1 MIKVTDVAYARFR
14 APDLEKMEDFLIDF
28 GLERSART
36 DDTLYMRACGTSH
49 HVHVTELGDPAF
61 IGMAFHAANAD
72 DLNSLSEFSGV
83 SKPQRIEEPGGGTK
97 VQLIDPDGFLVEVVH
112 GIEELEPIA
121 IRNSFRPNSGISHE
135 RKDEFVRLE
144 KGQIQH
150 V

>member
-83 SKPQRIEEPGGGTK
+83 SKPQSAALRGWQRASASSGSRSSAHSGCS
-97 VQLIDPDGFLVEVVH
+97 DG
-112 GIEELEPIA
+112 PQ
-121 IRNSFRPNSGISHE
+121 RR
-135 RKDEFVRLE
+135 
-144 KGQIQH
+144 
-150 V
+150 